1 MILKVISLYDNSDT
15 IEKQEIASII
25 GNITKR
31 GSKTQNIYI
40 IEHEAVE
47 VIMQHVELNTE
58 PEQAR
63 LAIES
68 LENFQKLINS
78 GIDDH
83 LVQKLDSLNR
93 NCFFFLFFS
102 RFEFNFNF

>member
-1 MILKVISLYDNSDT
+1 MISKVISQYDNSDT
-15 IEKQEIASII
+15 IEKQEIALII

-31 GSKTQNIYI
+31 GSKIQNMYI
-40 IEHEAVE
+40 IEHDAVE
-47 VIMQHVELNTE
+47 VLLQHVELNPE

-83 LVQKLDSLNR
+83 LIQKLDSINR
-93 NCFFFLFFS
+93 NCYFLVFL
-102 RFEFNFNF
+102 RFEFSFNL